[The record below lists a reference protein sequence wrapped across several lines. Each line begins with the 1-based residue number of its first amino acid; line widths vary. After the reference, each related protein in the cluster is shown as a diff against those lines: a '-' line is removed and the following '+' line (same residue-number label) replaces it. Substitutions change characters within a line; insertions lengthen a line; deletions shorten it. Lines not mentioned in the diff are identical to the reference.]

1 MLVHSYGLPGAP
13 NPYRFYLCYHIPMS
27 LFNKDLNKKLP
38 GDKCPG
44 CHHTDKK
51 SDGFLIKRSGKYGDF
66 IGCNRFPRCKYTF
79 KIKNNFQKKQDSPLL
94 HQKINLNREFTPAVS
109 ITL

>member
-1 MLVHSYGLPGAP
+1 MHKFTEDNVLHEV
-13 NPYRFYLCYHIPMS
+13 
-27 LFNKDLNKKLP
+27 

-44 CHHTDKK
+44 CAHTDRK
-51 SDGFLIKRSGKYGDF
+51 GGGRLIKKSGKYGDF